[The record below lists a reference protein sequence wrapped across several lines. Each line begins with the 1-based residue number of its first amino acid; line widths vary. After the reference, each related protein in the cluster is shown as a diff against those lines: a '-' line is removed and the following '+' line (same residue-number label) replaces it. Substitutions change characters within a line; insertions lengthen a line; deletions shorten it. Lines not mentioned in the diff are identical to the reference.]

1 MTVKTITYAALAA
14 LMTAG
19 TGFPF
24 VFEGKWG
31 GPGRMNTPRDAA
43 VAPSGNVYVADT
55 YHNAVK
61 YYTAT
66 GVFLGAVEP
75 PPRGFLYPSGIA
87 VGPNGNVYVADTVNH
102 RIVYFTS
109 TGSYLGGWGKWGG
122 GKGEFSSPY
131 GVAVAPNGNVYV
143 ADTGPW
149 FDIETCRI
157 QYFSSVGSFLGM
169 WGAPGR
175 GDGEFI
181 SPTGVYVA
189 PNGNV
194 YVADDGNARVQYFT
208 ARGVFLGKWGKRGSG
223 NGEFEGPHKV
233 AVGPAGWVFVTDY
246 WNDRVQYFTATGT
259 FLGKFGGKGSGN
271 GFFDGPYGVAVS
283 NTGARV
289 YVCDSGNDRIQYFNR
304 NKAAVAPSSLGKV
317 KAIFK

>member
-1 MTVKTITYAALAA
+1 MNVRTLTYAALAA

-19 TGFPF
+19 PAFPY

-31 GPGRMNTPRDAA
+31 GPGRMNTPCDVA

-55 YHNAVK
+55 YNHAVK

-66 GVFLGAVEP
+66 GTFLGAFES
-75 PPRGFLYPSGIA
+75 PPRGFRYPIGIA
-87 VGPNGNVYVADTVNH
+87 VGPNGNVYVADHH
-102 RIVYFTS
+102 RIVYFTFR
-109 TGSYLGGWGKWGG
+109 GSYLGGWGKWGS
-122 GKGEFSSPY
+122 GKGEFDAPY
-131 GVAVAPNGNVYV
+131 GVAVASNGNVYV
-143 ADTGPW
+143 VEAGYELW
-149 FDIETCRI
+149 TCRV
-157 QYFSSVGSFLGM
+157 QYFTAAGSFLGM
-169 WGAPGR
+169 WGGPGR
-175 GDGEFI
+175 GTGEFI
-181 SPTGVYVA
+181 QPTGVCVA

-208 ARGVFLGKWGKRGSG
+208 ARGVFLGTWGRRGSG
-223 NGEFEGPHKV
+223 NGEFRLPYKV

-259 FLGKFGGKGSGN
+259 FLGKFGATGSGN
-271 GFFDGPYGVAVS
+271 GLFDGPYGVAVS

-304 NKAAVAPSSLGKV
+304 NKPAVAPSSLGKV